1 MKTDDLIERLAR
13 SVERVRP
20 LQRPTLTLERSRR
33 QTQRPRRRWSP
44 PKPPSR
50 TANDSYGFAV
60 GVLFIAAAPDERRHG
75 MERFVWICLGG
86 AAGTGARYLIAIWAA
101 QRLGSAFPYGTLI
114 VNLTGCFF
122 IAALMHAALTLGWSP
137 TARSAITI
145 GFIGGL
151 TTYSSF
157 NYETM
162 RLFEEGAPATAG
174 VNLAVTVLGG
184 FAAGWLGLIAA
195 REVLGR

>member
-1 MKTDDLIERLAR
+1 
-13 SVERVRP
+13 
-20 LQRPTLTLERSRR
+20 
-33 QTQRPRRRWSP
+33 
-44 PKPPSR
+44 
-50 TANDSYGFAV
+50 
-60 GVLFIAAAPDERRHG
+60 

-114 VNLTGCFF
+114 VNLTGCFV
-122 IAALMHAALTLGWSP
+122 IAALTHAALTLGWSP

-162 RLFEEGAPATAG
+162 RLFEEGAPATAA

-184 FAAGWLGLIAA
+184 LAAGWLGLIAA